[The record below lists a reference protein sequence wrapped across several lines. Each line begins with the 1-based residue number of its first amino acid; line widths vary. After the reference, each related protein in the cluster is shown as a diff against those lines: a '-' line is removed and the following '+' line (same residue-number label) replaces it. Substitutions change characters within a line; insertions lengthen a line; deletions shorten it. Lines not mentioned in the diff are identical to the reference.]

1 MSFIQDPVQKKKK
14 KMGIPGRDIVIKYPI
29 VIAMSNPFVEQKINN
44 TILSLVKKLIVEQG
58 PYNNSKTTINGW
70 YEIKSNERGILSLTI
85 GNYTFNYP
93 AAHGMT
99 IIKSLTF
106 NIIDGKTYELS
117 DLFKPGSN
125 YVKVLSDIIREQI
138 NQRNI
143 QLLGEFKGISPNQD
157 YYIADKC
164 LVIYF
169 QLYEITPYVFGFPFF
184 PISVYEIQDIIKED
198 GPLGKMAIND

>member
-1 MSFIQDPVQKKKK
+1 MSFIQNPVQIITQKVGK
-14 KMGIPGRDIVIKYPI
+14 PGQDVVIKYPI
-29 VIAMSNPFVEQKINN
+29 VIAMSNPVVEQRINN
-44 TILSLVKKLIVEQG
+44 RILSLVNKLVAEQG
-58 PYNNSKTTINGW
+58 PYDNSKTIINGW
-70 YEIKSNERGILSLTI
+70 YEIKSNERGILSLTV
-85 GNYTFNYP
+85 GNYTFHYH

-106 NIIDGKTYELS
+106 NIKDGRAYELS
-117 DLFKPGSN
+117 DLFKSESN
-125 YVKVLSDIIREQI
+125 YVKVLSNLIEKQI
-138 NQRNI
+138 QQRNI
-143 QLLGEFKGISPNQD
+143 QLLGDFKGISPNQD